1 MEDIG
6 TNYIQH
12 SFNNT
17 KTFSGSYPETSSGVH
32 QCGGAKKKVNK
43 RKTKRNMKKSK
54 KSKRNMKKSKRKT
67 QKRRKH

>member
-12 SFNNT
+12 SFNDT
-17 KTFSGSYPETSSGVH
+17 KTFSGSYPQTSSGVH
-32 QCGGAKKKVNK
+32 QCGGAKKRVNK
-43 RKTKRNMKKSK
+43 RKTKRNMKKRSK
-54 KSKRNMKKSKRKT
+54 KSKKNMKKRKT